1 MDKFLFAQELDL
13 CQVIPE
19 TTHYLQILNYSSVF
33 EPPKLAKGVSLASGT
48 RLVVHQLANDPNTF
62 SPRVISIPKDKYRG
76 LVREWHL
83 PARAVETSAVVGP
96 FFWYDFEE
104 HDDDKHMHIIFRKSD
119 VKWGANSRGWE
130 MTLSYSFKTGI
141 TSGYVKG
148 TKSAD
153 IENLVYQVQQC
164 ASSVGH
170 PLLLPV
176 LILCRELSL
185 DNDEAQRNSR
195 QKVREL
201 EEMLLNRYRDSPGT
215 RNVHDKELALENII
229 SQLHDH
235 QCKVLWKR
243 PQTWQKVV
251 SRMMRA
257 NRAFWDGLA
266 AVQQQDLV
274 IEKVHQTM
282 LSRLNF
288 LDVKLAGLESHAQVT
303 LERMNLLRE
312 LERLLAGAIRR
323 DSISMKTLAF
333 LGATFLP
340 GTFLSSIFSMS
351 FFDFKQ
357 GTVSSQL
364 WIYFVIMV
372 PLTGMVLGGWWKY
385 NQVSFK
391 RVERDRAD
399 TEAQVD
405 YVEDFVRQK
414 IRRRTTNLTAPG
426 IGTT

>member
-1 MDKFLFAQELDL
+1 
-13 CQVIPE
+13 
-19 TTHYLQILNYSSVF
+19 
-33 EPPKLAKGVSLASGT
+33 
-48 RLVVHQLANDPNTF
+48 
-62 SPRVISIPKDKYRG
+62 
-76 LVREWHL
+76 
-83 PARAVETSAVVGP
+83 
-96 FFWYDFEE
+96 
-104 HDDDKHMHIIFRKSD
+104 MHIIFRKSD

-312 LERLLAGAIRR
+312 LMNNIIGQVESRLSLEIATQERLLAGAIRR

-357 GTVSSQL
+357 GESLRSTEERPLMTIVFIGTVSSQL